1 MKKILLSFLLLT
13 SMLYCKEP
21 EKEKSEYKYEPIFA
35 GTLLAVF
42 PNNIPPGNVLLEP
55 YLFAG
60 TTNGIY
66 NSEWEHK
73 QLFHFFD
80 SQLLFL
86 VETGIT
92 SWLDISLT
100 VNENYSVSKGRKS
113 THLGDTRMG
122 LGFQITKSKPESA
135 IPDFRIL
142 LMESFPTGKYQ
153 HLDPRKHIADVTGSG
168 AFETWIIAII
178 RKIIY
183 FTPRQVISLNFNLG
197 YDIPSSVHVKGHNLY
212 GGGTPKTNG
221 SVHPGCQT
229 LGNLGIEYSLTTN
242 WILGLDVHYVHQ
254 NKSTSSHRDIHLPS
268 SEEFSLAPCI
278 EYNPSTHF
286 GIEGGV
292 WFSIAGRNNL
302 IFNTGVL
309 TLYWFF

>member
-1 MKKILLSFLLLT
+1 MKKIVLGFLVLSSL
-13 SMLYCKEP
+13 LYCNEP
-21 EKEKSEYKYEPIFA
+21 EEEKTEYKYEPIYA
-35 GTLLAVF
+35 GTLLAFF
-42 PNNIPPGNVLLEP
+42 PDNIPPGYVLLEP

-60 TTNGIY
+60 TTNGVY
-66 NSEWEHK
+66 NAEWEHK
-73 QLFHFFD
+73 HSFNFFD

-92 SWLDISLT
+92 SWLDVSLT
-100 VNENYSVSKGRKS
+100 VNENYSVCQGRKS
-113 THLGDTRMG
+113 THFGDTRLG
-122 LGFQITKSKPESA
+122 LGFQVTKNKPESA
-135 IPDFRIL
+135 VPDFRIL

-168 AFETWIIAII
+168 AFETWIIAIV

-183 FTPRQVISLNFNLG
+183 FTPTQVVSLNFNLG
-197 YDIPSSVHVKGHNLY
+197 YDIPSIVHVKGYNLY
-212 GGGTPKTNG
+212 GGAPKTNG
-221 SVHPGCQT
+221 SVHPGHQT
-229 LGNLGIEYSLTTN
+229 LGNIGIEYSLTMN

-286 GIEGGV
+286 GIEAGA

-302 IFNTGVL
+302 AFTSGVL
-309 TLYWFF
+309 TVYWYF